1 MPRTLAQAEER
12 IAQLEE
18 RNADLEAVVQRQ
30 ARQIESD
37 AKAIKSLEAQ
47 VDKAVNDADDAE
59 ETRPAA
65 AADRDRLLAQLRSR
79 IASAYLAG
87 APELVDTLEQV
98 VGEVQEALGWV

>member
-1 MPRTLAQAEER
+1 MPRTLGQAEDR
-12 IAQLEE
+12 IAELEE
-18 RNADLEAVVQRQ
+18 RVAELEGEVQRQ
-30 ARQIESD
+30 ARRIESD
-37 AKAIKSLEAQ
+37 AKEINSLTAQ
-47 VDKAVNDADDAE
+47 VDTLVGSTADAE

-65 AADRDRLLAQLRSR
+65 AADRDRLLAELRSR

>member
-12 IAQLEE
+12 IAELEE
-18 RNADLEAVVQRQ
+18 QVQRQ

-37 AKAIKSLEAQ
+37 AKEINSLTAQ
-47 VDKAVNDADDAE
+47 VDALVGATADAE

-65 AADRDRLLAQLRSR
+65 AADRDRLLAELRSR

-87 APELVDTLEQV
+87 APELVDTLEAV